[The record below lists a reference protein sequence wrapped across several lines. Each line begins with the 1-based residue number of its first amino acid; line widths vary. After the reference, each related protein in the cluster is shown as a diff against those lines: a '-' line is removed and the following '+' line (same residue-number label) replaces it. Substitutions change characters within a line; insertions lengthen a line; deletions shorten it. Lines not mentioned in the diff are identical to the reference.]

1 MKNSKIKAAGWGA
14 KAAFKNTNISCYSK
28 LFNSKA
34 QSSIRSDCL
43 PSPFVYYKKIFPN
56 IKQGSEWVNACCCF
70 HNDSNPSLSIN
81 LKSGGFFCHA
91 CHAKGGDV
99 LAFHQQHFK
108 LGFKEALLQLKKI
121 MQGEVK

>member
-14 KAAFKNTNISCYSK
+14 KAAFKTTNNSSYFK
-28 LFNSKA
+28 PFNPKT
-34 QSSIRSDCL
+34 QPSITSDWL
-43 PSPFVYYKKIFPN
+43 PSPVVYYKKIFPN
-56 IKQGSEWVNACCCF
+56 IKQCSEWVNVCCCF
-70 HNDSNPSLSIN
+70 HSDNNPSLSIN

-99 LAFHQQHFK
+99 IAFHQQHYK

-121 MQGEVK
+121 KHGESK